1 METPVPSAFS
11 ALTFAVILATGPTA
25 VLAQTPVQTPVQTPA
40 TAPAST
46 PTAAA
51 TGLPV
56 AAVVDWLKAQGL
68 TVGEVQGG
76 DAPYVQVRESADLAW
91 TVTFNSC
98 ENQVCGDLQ
107 LGAGFSNPQVTLEKV
122 NAWNAERRF
131 TKAFY
136 EAPSNGRADGAAILQ
151 QDVVLL
157 NGIGPSQLTD
167 SVAIW
172 RSLLPAFALHVGYFV
187 PNATATN

>member
-1 METPVPSAFS
+1 MTSAFS
-11 ALTFAVILATGPTA
+11 ALALAAALAASPTTI
-25 VLAQTPVQTPVQTPA
+25 LAQTAAPTAQ
-40 TAPAST
+40 APA
-46 PTAAA
+46 AAA
-51 TGLPV
+51 PAPTGLPI

-76 DAPYVQVRESADLAW
+76 DQPYVQIRESGDLAW

-98 ENQVCGDLQ
+98 DHQVCGDLQ
-107 LGAGFSNPQVTLEKV
+107 FGAGFSNPQVTLDKV

-136 EAPSNGRADGAAILQ
+136 EAPSSGRADGAAILQ
-151 QDVVLL
+151 QDVVVL

-172 RSLLPAFALHVGYFV
+172 RSLLPAFALHVGYFT
-187 PNATATN
+187 PGTATPAK